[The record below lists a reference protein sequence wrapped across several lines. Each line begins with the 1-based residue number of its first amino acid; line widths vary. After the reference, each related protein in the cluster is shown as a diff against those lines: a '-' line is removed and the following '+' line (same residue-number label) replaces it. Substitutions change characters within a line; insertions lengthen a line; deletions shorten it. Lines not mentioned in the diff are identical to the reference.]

1 MFFLSDFGV
10 VALCLGSSAYLYLLN
25 HRRTHKPTAP
35 RASGYVLT
43 NQVTHARLLPIES
56 KHAFTYPTLSLL
68 LSLSALESGALN
80 RGWQGL
86 LFGYPGLWRICGL
99 RPQTYLADFTE
110 FSGASPLTIREKLVK
125 LLKPSGVRL
134 GEVWMMTMPSL
145 MGFEG
150 INPLT
155 VYFCYEKGHKN
166 VWGVVLEVHNTFG
179 ERHAYVLEVGIGED
193 KEGKKLKGY
202 EHQWTFPR
210 QFHVSPFNDRSG
222 HYICSVVMP
231 THPPPTASDATAIP
245 PPRPIIN
252 LHLLTA
258 PPSSQLK
265 LTALLR
271 PVLSEPLTARNL
283 LGALVLPPFTSSS
296 PTAEGSAS
304 PASWSSLP
312 LGAALL
318 LTAFR
323 IVYHAARLHYQRGL
337 AVFARPEPV
346 AGVGREWVERT
357 LGGVWNDVQPTTAR
371 EDEKIIG
378 GAIGWQAESSTER
391 WARER
396 FEARFGAI
404 AAKAGLR
411 VQIVSVDPS
420 IPVYTM
426 GSAPRDDGK
435 RDQEL
440 VICYRSPRTW
450 TSMLL
455 APTAQHALEL
465 GSQAEKW
472 FVVSDDQLFISLWD
486 KASLVADRR
495 PKWIL
500 ALVDAIRRRLAH
512 IPAATPT
519 SVSLPLPPYS
529 PHPFDSPSSITLPFH
544 VCLLY
549 LTFHMERIIF
559 GFTRAR
565 FVQGDAPWRVWD
577 RVGRE
582 ARIGA
587 GGIGSVKE

>member
-1 MFFLSDFGV
+1 M
-10 VALCLGSSAYLYLLN
+10 
-25 HRRTHKPTAP
+25 
-35 RASGYVLT
+35 
-43 NQVTHARLLPIES
+43 ES

-86 LFGYPGLWRICGL
+86 VFGYPGLWRICGL

-110 FSGASPLTIREKLVK
+110 LSGASPLTIREKLVK
-125 LLKPSGVRL
+125 LLKPPGVRL
-134 GEVWMMTMPSL
+134 GEVWMITMPSL

-179 ERHAYVLEVGIGED
+179 ERHAYVLQVGIGED
-193 KEGKKLKGY
+193 KGGKKFKGY

-222 HYICSVVMP
+222 HYVCSVVMP
-231 THPPPTASDATAIP
+231 THPPPTTSDATAIP

-296 PTAEGSAS
+296 PTAEDSAS

-323 IVYHAARLHYQRGL
+323 IVYHAGRLHYQRGL

-500 ALVDAIRRRLAH
+500 ALVDAIRRRLTH
-512 IPAATPT
+512 IPATTPT

-529 PHPFDSPSSITLPFH
+529 PHPFDSPASIALPFH

-565 FVQGDAPWRVWD
+565 FVQGESPWRVWD